1 MCDGNGSYLTT
12 KNRKQQ
18 EPFRESNNDI
28 SQTQKMRWKRKLKQ
42 FCLLMKL
49 KKLEML
55 RNPMHALD

>member
-28 SQTQKMRWKRKLKQ
+28 SQTQKMRWKTETISSFDEIGK
-42 FCLLMKL
+42 
-49 KKLEML
+49 
-55 RNPMHALD
+55 A